1 MDTDS
6 PKWPASIPC
15 NTCGGERNHALRAKY
30 YAEGPM
36 DATDDDGIPLAFDLF
51 EILQCLGCNAVTI
64 RRTKWNG
71 SRYYVDSEDGGFI
84 YSDES
89 ITYLP
94 GRMARARPPW
104 LSSLPK
110 AVESVLGEVYSAL
123 DVGALTLAAIGVRTI
138 IDMVALKAVG
148 DLGTFREKL
157 EALEKGGWLGSL
169 DRRRVEVVADAG
181 SAAAHRG
188 FRATPTSIGHMME
201 VVEHLL
207 KATYV
212 LDLQTKVLKRSTP
225 KRQRSAKAKP
235 STPGR

>member
-1 MDTDS
+1 MNAEPTKS
-6 PKWPASIPC
+6 QASIPC
-15 NTCGGERNHALRAKY
+15 NECAGERNHAIRTMFSAQ
-30 YAEGPM
+30 GPM
-36 DATDDDGIPLAFDLF
+36 GATDDDGVPLAFDLF
-51 EILQCLGCNAVTI
+51 EILQCLGCNAVTV

-71 SRYYVDSEDGGFI
+71 SKYYHDPESSGFI
-84 YSDES
+84 YADES

-94 GRMARARPPW
+94 MRITRARPLW
-104 LSSLPK
+104 LSSLPR
-110 AVESVLGEVYSAL
+110 AVELVLGEVYSTL

-148 DLGTFREKL
+148 DLATFEKKL

-169 DRRRVEVVADAG
+169 DRKRVEVVVDAG

-212 LDLQTKVLKRSTP
+212 LDLQTKVLKESTP
-225 KRQRSAKAKP
+225 RRRRKGKAKP
-235 STPGR
+235 